1 MGEPIHPSSIEKLM
15 LIVEAAVLL
24 GTVVMIVWV
33 GWRYATNSRSSHSGN
48 SESGSHQGRGGH

>member
-1 MGEPIHPSSIEKLM
+1 M
-15 LIVEAAVLL
+15 LFVEVAVLL

-48 SESGSHQGRGGH
+48 SESGSHQSRGGP